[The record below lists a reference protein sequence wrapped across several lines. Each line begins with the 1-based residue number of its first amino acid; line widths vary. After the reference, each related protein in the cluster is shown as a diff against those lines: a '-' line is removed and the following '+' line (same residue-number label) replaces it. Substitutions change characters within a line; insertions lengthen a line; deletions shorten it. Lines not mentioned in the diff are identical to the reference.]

1 MARDMWTDIGNAFT
15 PFNPVP
21 PGELDTWY
29 VERPHSTIKR
39 LLHLLSPDR
48 LPGRHIL
55 VGQPASGKSSELTK
69 LAAELERRHDALV
82 IRFDMTDNTDV
93 ERANPVEVIFLM
105 GAAIFKGAAAQL
117 PASRQP
123 DHSLLESLKN
133 GLESLVHTHT
143 ENKKFEINLDKLL
156 GGLIVFAGA
165 ALAGPVGA
173 AAGLAISSDAAKT
186 ARTLAGKFMP
196 FRFTSGTNTQVV
208 RKLEVEPDAEGMI
221 ESLNAII
228 DDVTS
233 KANQPLILLVD
244 GLDKLRDPGVIS
256 LNFLEKKFLDGPRC
270 SVLYTGPLDL
280 YYSPQFG
287 EVRARFPIVPVP
299 HVKLHDQH
307 NARRRD
313 ANGYRFMREVVYRRL
328 ASLQL
333 NPEDVISPE
342 TLDDLLTTGSGG
354 VLRDLIRLLQAAA
367 LEAEVA
373 AKPGVG
379 EVEARRAL
387 NELRRQLMAQ
397 LTPDYHAV
405 LEAVRRDHQRVGGA
419 DADKCDLLLRNDLVL
434 SYINDNI
441 WFDAHAALTD
451 EPW

>member
-15 PFNPVP
+15 PFSPVP
-21 PGELDTWY
+21 STELDTWY
-29 VERPHSTIKR
+29 VERPHGTIKR
-39 LLHLLSPDR
+39 LLHQLSPDR

-69 LAAELERRHDALV
+69 LAAELERQHDALV

-117 PASRQP
+117 PADRQP
-123 DHSLLESLKN
+123 DRSLLEALKN
-133 GLESLVHTHT
+133 GLERLVHTHT
-143 ENKKFEINLDKLL
+143 ENKKFEISLDKLL

-186 ARTLAGKFMP
+186 ARSLAGKFMP

-208 RKLEVEPDAEGMI
+208 RKLEVEPDAEAMI

-244 GLDKLRDPGVIS
+244 GLDKLRDPAVIS
-256 LNFLEKKFLDGPRC
+256 LNFLEKKFLDGPTC

-287 EVRARFPIVPVP
+287 EVRARFPIIPVP

-313 ANGYRFMREVVYRRL
+313 EDGYRFMREVVYRRL

-333 NPEDVISPE
+333 DPEAIIAPDA
-342 TLDDLLTTGSGG
+342 LDDLLITGSGG

-373 AKPGVG
+373 AKSGIG
-379 EVEARRAL
+379 EIEARRAL

-397 LTPDYHAV
+397 LTPDYHAILDV
-405 LEAVRRDHQRVGGA
+405 VRRDHQRVGGT

-451 EPW
+451 KPW